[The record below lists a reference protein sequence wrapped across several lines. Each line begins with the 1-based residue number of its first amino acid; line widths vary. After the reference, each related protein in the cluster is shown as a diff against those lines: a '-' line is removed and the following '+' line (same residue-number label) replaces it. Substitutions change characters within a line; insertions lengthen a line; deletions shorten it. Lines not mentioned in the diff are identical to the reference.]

1 MLEHR
6 MQVSIRELKANPA
19 QAIARMRRG
28 EIVQI
33 TSHRKVVAELVLPR
47 TETPAQPDMTDE
59 EAMQRLID
67 SGAIAQLPTKRFT
80 LPVPVLFPPS
90 EDGKSMSDLVIEMRG
105 PR

>member
-1 MLEHR
+1 
-6 MQVSIRELKANPA
+6 
-19 QAIARMRRG
+19 
-28 EIVQI
+28 
-33 TSHRKVVAELVLPR
+33 
-47 TETPAQPDMTDE
+47 MTDE

>member
-1 MLEHR
+1 

-19 QAIARMRRG
+19 HAIALMQRG
-28 EIVQI
+28 ETVQI
-33 TSHRKVVAELVLPR
+33 TSHRRVVAELVPPR
-47 TETPAQPDMTDE
+47 TNTVAQTTQTTQTDE
-59 EAMQRLID
+59 EAMQKLID
-67 SGAIAQLPTKRFT
+67 SGALAQLPTRPFT